1 MAALSFTLNRMA
13 AKSAAVFVVLLAAF
27 ATLAVLAAPGPWT
40 SLRIAGALLGVPCM
54 ALAFLAQYQLG
65 KSFSIT
71 PQARALVT
79 HGLYSRIRNPKYVF
93 GLLGLL
99 GIILYS
105 QRLQW
110 LWVFVLLVPL
120 QVFRA
125 RKEAG
130 VLSAKFGEA
139 YLEYRRKTWF

>member
-1 MAALSFTLNRMA
+1 
-13 AKSAAVFVVLLAAF
+13 
-27 ATLAVLAAPGPWT
+27 
-40 SLRIAGALLGVPCM
+40 M

>member
-1 MAALSFTLNRMA
+1 MT
-13 AKSAAVFVVLLAAF
+13 AKSLVVFVVLLAVF
-27 ATLAVLAAPGPWT
+27 AAAAVLAVPGPWT
-40 SLRIAGALLGVPCM
+40 NLRIAGVLLGVPCM

-71 PQARALVT
+71 PQARELVT

-99 GIILYS
+99 GLILYF

-110 LWVFVLLVPL
+110 LWVFLLLVPL
-120 QVFRA
+120 QFFRA
-125 RKEAG
+125 RKEAE

>member
-1 MAALSFTLNRMA
+1 MD
-13 AKSAAVFVVLLAAF
+13 AKSAAVFIVLLAAF
-27 ATLAVLAAPGPWT
+27 ATFAVLAAPGPWT
-40 SLRIAGALLGVPCM
+40 NLRIAGALLGVPCM

-79 HGLYSRIRNPKYVF
+79 RGLYSRIRNPKYLF

-99 GIILYS
+99 GLILYMG
-105 QRLQW
+105 RLQW
-110 LWVFVLLVPL
+110 LWIFVLLVPL
-120 QVFRA
+120 QLFRA
-125 RKEAG
+125 RKEAE
-130 VLSAKFGEA
+130 VLAAKFGEA